1 MFCTVQLQTTRLSTH
16 ANMKKAFVILLV
28 LCPITV
34 CMVLQDTR
42 VESTEDQLSDEDIQ
56 MLERDICF
64 VKIKYKLVCSSQIGC
79 IWLPFREI
87 VCPTRK

>member
-1 MFCTVQLQTTRLSTH
+1 
-16 ANMKKAFVILLV
+16 MKKEFVIILV

-56 MLERDICF
+56 MLEREEYKKGYEDVTKEPSSCHL
-64 VKIKYKLVCSSQIGC
+64 YLTYQPKLVCVPDKMKKCRYVWMLIKKITC
-79 IWLPFREI
+79 F
-87 VCPTRK
+87 